1 MKKNHQGSSWFVEG
15 ERVSMSVAPS
25 LVHHHFLS
33 ALCDDNAPTP
43 PSDADDVSSLDADVA
58 PHYPPLDD
66 KEQQPTVPLP
76 DCKVRRNYTCPV
88 CDFFTQN
95 PRRYLYHL
103 RDDHGHKLKIYEC
116 PHCLYA
122 SKHYQKLLR
131 HSRMVH
137 GDSNSDQK
145 PFPVDSVFVKL
156 EINDPDDVIEEE
168 PSSSFK
174 CSLCSFTTRSKP
186 AFNRHER
193 EEHLKTKFFRCSK
206 CTYVTHIKARYTK
219 HVKYH
224 SMPMIK
230 CDMCDFRTPYK
241 WNLDRHCKNHNGQGA
256 FKCSA
261 CNFTADIK
269 QSLTV
274 HETNHHLPPVG
285 QAAGLGV
292 GRRRN
297 KVGAS
302 DTTAAEEGASGEQQ
316 EAVPQV
322 TAVATQPAEHST
334 TTTTTPSKD
343 HVDEVPAKP
352 KAKVKITPR
361 KPKATVTVPE
371 YTRKKESD
379 FIHPDDFIHHSNGKV
394 YIKNKCKLC
403 NFKSPWDS
411 EMAKHE
417 RKFHSIERDLIGV
430 KKNQRPIPNLIPIPA
445 QLKHQRVHHIR
456 SVEIPEPREPTMS
469 EKDISDI
476 CRRSANS
483 ALKDFASLFSSEDVF
498 RTSASTSKVPD
509 LIPAFPLQIKAQ
521 RNFKNKTSMSFFDK
535 FNEELGSRSNL
546 ICSLC
551 GHESKC
557 LTEQVKHQ
565 KLCGKEANR
574 VPNIIPVHNISASR
588 CQYCRHRCKSS
599 ADLHNH
605 LQTCSEALKV
615 FGDDAFSE
623 HENEL
628 KIDEDRQSIEDE
640 LDIKPHPM
648 ENKVFVWNDIMVPM
662 DIEVDDSNYEYT
674 DDKNDDVASMD
685 LSVYSQSPALSD
697 NSDNRQ
703 ENNNNLNTN
712 NNHTIHNSPVTT
724 TEKIPT
730 HGNDISVAQ
739 HKRVFKCPHCT
750 FWASTASRFHVHIV
764 GHLNKKPFECSLC
777 SYRSNWRW
785 DITKHIKLKSVRDQ
799 AHETAKVLMTDETGR
814 RNYSKYNKY
823 LTEIPLS
830 SLQSSSETSGG
841 SGTRP
846 RNYDRNS
853 SPSTSKSE
861 KSKMP
866 ASGDLGSLL
875 KVGNLKPPPGL
886 KAVDKH
892 FLEKRSASSEGK
904 RTLFKCKK
912 CNFRDASREI
922 LLQHVKGHYPA
933 HFDPQ
938 DPLYQQAMVVAAAQ
952 MAAAA
957 AAASS
962 PSLLCPPGSPSPSS
976 NLSNLSSSA
985 SSPSGT
991 SAAPRDLSLRGT
1003 SPDRDD
1009 EASVNNNKAT
1019 AAAQKGCA
1027 ATAAGGVVGA
1037 HAAAPPFRC
1046 GHCNQ
1051 VSNWK
1056 HVIQVYLF
1064 ALFLLLVRLRDASR
1078 EILLQHVK
1086 GHYPA
1091 HFDPQDPLYQQ
1102 AMVVAAAQMAA
1113 AAAAAS
1119 SPSLLCPPGSPSPS
1133 SNLSNLS
1140 SSASSPSGTS
1150 AAPRDLSLRG
1160 TSPDRDDE
1168 ASVNNNKAT
1177 AAAQKG
1183 CAATAAG
1190 GVVGA
1195 HAAAPPFRCGH
1206 CNQVSNWKHVIQRHC
1221 RLKHN
1226 GDIRV
1231 VSTKNGQEKIEIEEQ
1246 PDEPDC
1252 SDVQQVG
1259 LFKCNMCP
1267 YATDSQE
1274 DYQLHLPGHIVDSN
1288 KPLKCY
1294 FCKYWVTEEY
1304 DLVGHLKLH
1313 GVCDPY
1319 DFVKSMNSND
1329 GDGKRFRC
1337 VYCPYVTN
1345 TKTQFNYHKQFH
1357 KDRGGQY
1364 SCSRCSYNVSKRH
1377 LLHQHLKVHGM
1388 SPNKSEEMDE
1398 DITDEIPLNKV
1409 KINYLE
1415 SVDIPLVWVLKDGK
1429 FSKMY
1434 NCRFCPHVNSR
1445 KVNIQEHEKMHSPRE
1460 QGTNPSRPNDME
1472 HRCVECNYICK
1483 NAGVLSSHLK
1493 VHQGLYGTI
1502 HSLVDLNKSDEEQLK
1517 ELCKELTSSSDDIDT
1532 SEFLQVEMEETE
1544 SVLYFCKDCPAR
1556 FLKETEHM
1564 IHGDF
1569 HTSHLEFACDS
1580 CSYTAENASYLM
1592 SHSKVHSA
1600 EYQERTAMLKKLYII
1615 SNDHPEPEL
1624 KQVKKEDGQSV
1635 WVVHRKSEIEK
1646 KNNIL
1651 ASFLSKPL
1659 KTSQNIPL
1667 SGTELFQQ
1675 RSEARQKQALEEI
1688 KQEIIEEDMEE
1699 VVSSSKTPEA
1709 REFDVSVQGNPEF
1722 VYQKYIKNG
1731 RMKEK
1736 RYKCHKCPSAF
1747 EKREQYK
1754 IHLGLHGSKQRYN
1767 CEYCDYSV
1775 KYYANYVQ
1783 HLKKH
1788 KFDEDAHAAMKKTD
1802 EANERNNDVIESMEV
1817 AFNATEVCDDGV
1829 VLKTSVADQQM
1840 LNITQ
1845 QRKSNSTSPLDDK
1858 KTYFCP
1864 YCPYV
1869 NSRRDALDNHLKR
1882 HKCVSGVRS
1891 VYACEHCDYSV
1902 PQAHFLRE
1910 HAKIHFVPNRTG
1922 QVDGYVK
1929 CDNVKLT
1936 SSNLTASSDN
1946 CEEEYVIFDEKNE
1959 CSSEEKFNNNKGE
1972 TELPIVQT
1980 GDLIKVKE
1988 EC

>member
-1 MKKNHQGSSWFVEG
+1 
-15 ERVSMSVAPS
+15 
-25 LVHHHFLS
+25 
-33 ALCDDNAPTP
+33 
-43 PSDADDVSSLDADVA
+43 
-58 PHYPPLDD
+58 
-66 KEQQPTVPLP
+66 
-76 DCKVRRNYTCPV
+76 
-88 CDFFTQN
+88 
-95 PRRYLYHL
+95 
-103 RDDHGHKLKIYEC
+103 
-116 PHCLYA
+116 
-122 SKHYQKLLR
+122 
-131 HSRMVH
+131 
-137 GDSNSDQK
+137 
-145 PFPVDSVFVKL
+145 
-156 EINDPDDVIEEE
+156 
-168 PSSSFK
+168 
-174 CSLCSFTTRSKP
+174 
-186 AFNRHER
+186 
-193 EEHLKTKFFRCSK
+193 
-206 CTYVTHIKARYTK
+206 
-219 HVKYH
+219 
-224 SMPMIK
+224 
-230 CDMCDFRTPYK
+230 
-241 WNLDRHCKNHNGQGA
+241 
-256 FKCSA
+256 
-261 CNFTADIK
+261 
-269 QSLTV
+269 
-274 HETNHHLPPVG
+274 
-285 QAAGLGV
+285 
-292 GRRRN
+292 
-297 KVGAS
+297 
-302 DTTAAEEGASGEQQ
+302 
-316 EAVPQV
+316 
-322 TAVATQPAEHST
+322 
-334 TTTTTPSKD
+334 
-343 HVDEVPAKP
+343 
-352 KAKVKITPR
+352 
-361 KPKATVTVPE
+361 
-371 YTRKKESD
+371 
-379 FIHPDDFIHHSNGKV
+379 
-394 YIKNKCKLC
+394 
-403 NFKSPWDS
+403 
-411 EMAKHE
+411 
-417 RKFHSIERDLIGV
+417 
-430 KKNQRPIPNLIPIPA
+430 
-445 QLKHQRVHHIR
+445 
-456 SVEIPEPREPTMS
+456 
-469 EKDISDI
+469 
-476 CRRSANS
+476 
-483 ALKDFASLFSSEDVF
+483 
-498 RTSASTSKVPD
+498 
-509 LIPAFPLQIKAQ
+509 
-521 RNFKNKTSMSFFDK
+521 
-535 FNEELGSRSNL
+535 
-546 ICSLC
+546 
-551 GHESKC
+551 
-557 LTEQVKHQ
+557 
-565 KLCGKEANR
+565 
-574 VPNIIPVHNISASR
+574 
-588 CQYCRHRCKSS
+588 
-599 ADLHNH
+599 
-605 LQTCSEALKV
+605 
-615 FGDDAFSE
+615 
-623 HENEL
+623 
-628 KIDEDRQSIEDE
+628 
-640 LDIKPHPM
+640 
-648 ENKVFVWNDIMVPM
+648 
-662 DIEVDDSNYEYT
+662 
-674 DDKNDDVASMD
+674 
-685 LSVYSQSPALSD
+685 
-697 NSDNRQ
+697 
-703 ENNNNLNTN
+703 
-712 NNHTIHNSPVTT
+712 
-724 TEKIPT
+724 
-730 HGNDISVAQ
+730 
-739 HKRVFKCPHCT
+739 
-750 FWASTASRFHVHIV
+750 
-764 GHLNKKPFECSLC
+764 
-777 SYRSNWRW
+777 
-785 DITKHIKLKSVRDQ
+785 
-799 AHETAKVLMTDETGR
+799 
-814 RNYSKYNKY
+814 
-823 LTEIPLS
+823 
-830 SLQSSSETSGG
+830 
-841 SGTRP
+841 
-846 RNYDRNS
+846 
-853 SPSTSKSE
+853 
-861 KSKMP
+861 MP

-912 CNFRDASREI
+912 CNF
-922 LLQHVKGHYPA
+922 
-933 HFDPQ
+933 
-938 DPLYQQAMVVAAAQ
+938 
-952 MAAAA
+952 
-957 AAASS
+957 
-962 PSLLCPPGSPSPSS
+962 
-976 NLSNLSSSA
+976 
-985 SSPSGT
+985 
-991 SAAPRDLSLRGT
+991 
-1003 SPDRDD
+1003 
-1009 EASVNNNKAT
+1009 
-1019 AAAQKGCA
+1019 
-1027 ATAAGGVVGA
+1027 
-1037 HAAAPPFRC
+1037 
-1046 GHCNQ
+1046 
-1051 VSNWK
+1051 
-1056 HVIQVYLF
+1056 
-1064 ALFLLLVRLRDASR
+1064 RDASR

-1980 GDLIKVKE
+1980 GDLITVKE